1 MLKDSQYD
9 FLIVDDQAVVIQPM
23 RTILRNN
30 GYRKVYTAKDGKSA
44 LGILD
49 KNKVDFV
56 ITDWQMPNMTGIELL
71 TKIRSHPKYHHLPV
85 LMVTEEMSEEK
96 IIYAIEEGV
105 DGYQQKP
112 FTEERIIDA
121 IKRIFRGR
129 LNPDE
134 MQHQIQKLSLLKIYE
149 RYDEAIDYAQQ
160 LLTQKEHPAVLSIL
174 VECYFNVEDFENARK
189 NIDRLLEIK
198 NDSKALNLLG
208 KICMKEEK
216 YEEALR
222 YFKQASVKNPLNRK
236 RKIELG
242 NVYVELGLADEATEI
257 FDAIMASDPTD
268 LNLMD
273 MGNVYLNSGN
283 IEKAGKFLKQVV
295 DPFPE
300 TLEVFNKYAVELRKI
315 GEYEEAIQQYL
326 KCLSLVPE
334 NHVILYNLGRV
345 YFEIGRYEEALVA
358 LEESVK
364 SKPMESAQILLDYIG
379 KAKLK

>member
-1 MLKDSQYD
+1 MLKISQYD
-9 FLIVDDQAVVIQPM
+9 FLIVDDQDIVIQLM
-23 RTILRNN
+23 RSILRKN

-56 ITDWQMPNMTGIELL
+56 ITDWQMPNMAGIELL
-71 TKIRSHPKYHHLPV
+71 TKIRNHPKYHHLPV

-96 IIYAIEEGV
+96 IIYAVEEGV

-121 IKRIFRGR
+121 IRSIFRGR

-134 MQHQIQKLSLLKIYE
+134 MQYEIQKLSLLKIYE
-149 RYDEAIDYAQQ
+149 KYDEAIDFAQQ

-174 VECYFNVEDFENARK
+174 VECYFNAEDFENARK
-189 NIDRLLEIK
+189 YIDRLLEIK

-216 YEEALR
+216 HEEALQ
-222 YFKQASVKNPLNRK
+222 YFKQASIKNPLNRA

-242 NVYVELGLADEATEI
+242 NVYVQLGLADEATEI

-268 LNLMD
+268 LNLVD

-283 IEKAGKFLKQVV
+283 IEKAGKCLKQAV
-295 DPFPE
+295 DPIPE

-345 YFEIGRYEEALVA
+345 YFEIGRYDEALVA

-364 SKPMESAQILLDYIG
+364 SKPMESARKLLDYIG

>member
-1 MLKDSQYD
+1 MLKKDQYV
-9 FLIVDDQAVVIQPM
+9 FLIVDDQDVVIQLM
-23 RTILRNN
+23 RSILRNN
-30 GYRKVYTAKDGKSA
+30 NYRKVYTARDGKSA
-44 LGILD
+44 LGMLD
-49 KNKVDFV
+49 KNKIDFV

-85 LMVTEEMSEEK
+85 LMVTEEMTEEK
-96 IIYAIEEGV
+96 VIYAVEEGV

-121 IKRIFRGR
+121 IKSIFRGR

-134 MQHQIQKLSLLKIYE
+134 MQYQIQKLSLLKIYE

-160 LLTQKEHPAVLSIL
+160 LLSQKEHPAVLSIL
-174 VECYFNVEDFENARK
+174 GECYFNVEDFENARK
-189 NIDRLLEIK
+189 YIDRLLEIK
-198 NDSKALNLLG
+198 IDSRALNLLG
-208 KICMKEEK
+208 KICMKEDK
-216 YEEALR
+216 QEEALQ
-222 YFKQASVKNPLNRK
+222 YFKQASIKNPLNRA

-257 FDAIMASDPTD
+257 FDAIIASDPTD
-268 LNLMD
+268 LNLVD
-273 MGNVYLNSGN
+273 MGSVYLNSGN
-283 IEKAGKFLKQVV
+283 IKKAGKFLKQVV
-295 DPFPE
+295 DPIPE

-326 KCLSLVPE
+326 KCLSLVPG

-345 YFEIGRYEEALVA
+345 YFEIGRYDEALVA

-364 SKPMESAQILLDYIG
+364 SKPMESAQRLLDYIG

>member
-1 MLKDSQYD
+1 MLKNSQYD
-9 FLIVDDQAVVIQPM
+9 FLIVDDQDIVIQLM
-23 RTILRNN
+23 RSILRKN

-71 TKIRSHPKYHHLPV
+71 TKIRNHPKYHHLPV

-96 IIYAIEEGV
+96 VIYAVEEGV
-105 DGYQQKP
+105 DSYQQKP

-121 IKRIFRGR
+121 IRSVFRGR

-134 MQHQIQKLSLLKIYE
+134 MQYKIQKLSVLKIYE
-149 RYDEAIDYAQQ
+149 RYDEAIGFAQQ
-160 LLTQKEHPAVLSIL
+160 LLTQKEHPTVLSIL
-174 VECYFNVEDFENARK
+174 VECYFNAEDFENARK
-189 NIDRLLEIK
+189 YIDRLLEIK

-216 YEEALR
+216 HEEALQ
-222 YFKQASVKNPLNRK
+222 YFKQASVKNPLNRA

-242 NVYVELGLADEATEI
+242 NVYVQLGLIDEATEI

-268 LNLMD
+268 LNLVD

-283 IEKAGKFLKQVV
+283 IKKAGKCLNQVV
-295 DPFPE
+295 DPIPA

-315 GEYEEAIQQYL
+315 REYEEAIQQYL

-364 SKPMESAQILLDYIG
+364 SKPMESAQRLLDYIR
-379 KAKLK
+379 KEKLK

>member
-30 GYRKVYTAKDGKSA
+30 GYRKVYTAKDGKSG

-49 KNKVDFV
+49 KIKVDFV

-71 TKIRSHPKYHHLPV
+71 TKIRNHPKYHHLPV

-121 IKRIFRGR
+121 IKSIFRGR

-174 VECYFNVEDFENARK
+174 VECCFNVEDFENARK

-208 KICMKEEK
+208 KISMKEEK
-216 YEEALR
+216 YEEALQ

-257 FDAIMASDPTD
+257 FDAIMESDPTD
-268 LNLMD
+268 LNLVD

-283 IEKAGKFLKQVV
+283 IEKAGKCLKQVV

-364 SKPMESAQILLDYIG
+364 SKPMESAQRLLDYIG

>member
-1 MLKDSQYD
+1 MLKKDQYV
-9 FLIVDDQAVVIQPM
+9 FLIVDDQDVVIQLM
-23 RTILRNN
+23 RSILRNN
-30 GYRKVYTAKDGKSA
+30 NYRKVYTARDGKSA
-44 LGILD
+44 LGMLD
-49 KNKVDFV
+49 KNKIDFV

-85 LMVTEEMSEEK
+85 LMVTEEMTEEK
-96 IIYAIEEGV
+96 VIYAVEEGV

-121 IKRIFRGR
+121 IKSIFRER

-134 MQHQIQKLSLLKIYE
+134 MQYQIQKLSLLKIYE

-160 LLTQKEHPAVLSIL
+160 LLSQKEHPAVLSIL
-174 VECYFNVEDFENARK
+174 GECYFNVEDFENARK
-189 NIDRLLEIK
+189 YIDRLLEIK
-198 NDSKALNLLG
+198 IDSRALNLLG
-208 KICMKEEK
+208 KICMKEDK
-216 YEEALR
+216 QEEALQ
-222 YFKQASVKNPLNRK
+222 YFKQASIKNPLNRA

-257 FDAIMASDPTD
+257 FDAIIASDPTD
-268 LNLMD
+268 LNLVD
-273 MGNVYLNSGN
+273 MGSVYLNSGN
-283 IEKAGKFLKQVV
+283 IKKAGKFLKQVV
-295 DPFPE
+295 DPIPE
-300 TLEVFNKYAVELRKI
+300 TLGVFNKYAVELRKI

-326 KCLSLVPE
+326 KCLSLIPG

-345 YFEIGRYEEALVA
+345 YFEIGRYDEALVA

-364 SKPMESAQILLDYIG
+364 SKPMESAQRLLDYIG